1 MGGLRSLGRRINE
14 AVTGTRNP
22 AADPRLLQDPNQVS
36 WDPETGR
43 PIGLPGPPGA
53 PVARAYQEK
62 ANMLAD
68 QRRAAR
74 YNDAMNFLRQG
85 AHLTES
91 YRPGGLGALQSGIY
105 GDLSRTSLALGDRV
119 EAPDLLAGW
128 RDEEAYK
135 ARKAARRGQ
144 MISLAGQIGGSL
156 IGAAAGALGGP
167 AAAGAMQGNSGSP
180 IGTPVGGGGNYQL
193 GPGIG
198 NPGVGYGGQTPYQ
211 VGQGQQGPF
220 AGGYNQ
226 PGTANAQGGPA
237 PGQTGWEG
245 FQGLPPYQA
254 PQNMQQG
261 AEQGPTAEGG
271 AGGAQPQ
278 QQQQQRQMGG
288 MQQPDQGGF
297 DAYGLALIQHYHAT
311 NDHFDDGIDMAIRQM
326 TADLMGA
333 F

>member
-1 MGGLRSLGRRINE
+1 
-14 AVTGTRNP
+14 
-22 AADPRLLQDPNQVS
+22 
-36 WDPETGR
+36 
-43 PIGLPGPPGA
+43 
-53 PVARAYQEK
+53 
-62 ANMLAD
+62 
-68 QRRAAR
+68 
-74 YNDAMNFLRQG
+74 
-85 AHLTES
+85 
-91 YRPGGLGALQSGIY
+91 
-105 GDLSRTSLALGDRV
+105 
-119 EAPDLLAGW
+119 
-128 RDEEAYK
+128 
-135 ARKAARRGQ
+135 
-144 MISLAGQIGGSL
+144 
-156 IGAAAGALGGP
+156 
-167 AAAGAMQGNSGSP
+167 MQGNSGSP

-198 NPGVGYGGQTPYQ
+198 NPGAGYGGQTPYQ
-211 VGQGQQGPF
+211 VGQGQQGPW

-261 AEQGPTAEGG
+261 AEQGPTADGG
-271 AGGAQPQ
+271 AGGARPQ
-278 QQQQQRQMGG
+278 QQQQQKMTG